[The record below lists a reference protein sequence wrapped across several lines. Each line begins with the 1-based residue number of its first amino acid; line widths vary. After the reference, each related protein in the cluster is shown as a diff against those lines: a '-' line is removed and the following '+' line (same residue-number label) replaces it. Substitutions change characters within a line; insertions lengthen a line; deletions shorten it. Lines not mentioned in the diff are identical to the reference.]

1 MSGEAAQ
8 KQAEALPNLHE
19 ELMLQLD
26 RCKEIVTVDYDT
38 GTIAER
44 ASASRAHHLNASSGT
59 SPPCRTSNGT

>member
-44 ASASRAHHLNASSGT
+44 ASAS
-59 SPPCRTSNGT
+59 P